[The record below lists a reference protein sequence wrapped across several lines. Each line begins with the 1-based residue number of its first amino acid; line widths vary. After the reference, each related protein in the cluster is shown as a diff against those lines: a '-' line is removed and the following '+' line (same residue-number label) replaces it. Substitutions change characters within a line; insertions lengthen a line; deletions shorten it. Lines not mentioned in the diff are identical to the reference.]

1 MFTKALISVY
11 DKRGLVKLAKFFKSK
26 NIEIL
31 SSTGTANLLNSH
43 NIKCTEISDYINH
56 PEILDGRVKTLHPK
70 IYGGILN
77 NSDNPKHNEELVK
90 NNIENIDIVVVNLY
104 PFEEYNSIEN
114 IDIGGVSLIRA
125 TAKNYENKLVITN
138 TEDYDF
144 VINTFNKLECTDN
157 SSIRKRFAAKA
168 FHYIAKYDILIANF
182 LDESNNDIEYKIY
195 KKEHEMKYGC
205 NPYQQNSNIYS
216 DILNKSSQNKSL
228 PFEILNGKP
237 GYINYL
243 DAINSW
249 GLVNESSN
257 VLGIPVSTSFK
268 HTSPAGVG
276 SSVSLT
282 NELKNIYGVENKE
295 LSEVAIS
302 YVRAKNSDPLSSFGD
317 FIAISHIVD
326 KCTAELIKKDVSDG
340 IIASGYTDEAIEIL
354 KKKKKGN
361 FIILLADKNYNNSSP
376 IEFREIN
383 GIVLS
388 QNTNNIKIDANV
400 FKNDNIV
407 TNNNNL
413 DTSIINDMILAN
425 ITLKYTPSNS
435 ITFAYNGQVIGIGA
449 GQQNRVD
456 CVKIA
461 GRKVHNWLLRQ
472 NKNKL
477 SKDKLSKDKLEYPDM
492 IMASDAFFPFK
503 DNIEVAKEFGV
514 KYITQPGGSIRD
526 KEVIDECNKHNI
538 LMLNTGIRLF
548 TH

>member
-11 DKRGLVKLAKFFKSK
+11 DKRGLVKLANFFKSK

-104 PFEEYNSIEN
+104 PFEECNSIEN

-125 TAKNYENKLVITN
+125 TAKNYKNKLVITN

-295 LSEVAIS
+295 LSDVAIS

-361 FIILLADKNYNNSSP
+361 FIILLADKNYNNSNP

-388 QNTNNIKIDANV
+388 QNINNIKIDINV

-413 DTSIINDMILAN
+413 DNSIINDMILAN

-477 SKDKLSKDKLEYPDM
+477 SKDKLEYPDM

-526 KEVIDECNKHNI
+526 KEVIDECNKHNM

>member
-376 IEFREIN
+376 IEFREVN

>member
-11 DKRGLVKLAKFFKSK
+11 DKKGLIKLAEFLKSK

-31 SSTGTANLLNSH
+31 SSTGTANLLNSN

-90 NNIENIDIVVVNLY
+90 NNIENIDIVFVNLY

-125 TAKNYENKLVITN
+125 TAKNYKNKLVITN
-138 TEDYDF
+138 TEDYDYF
-144 VINTFNKLECTDN
+144 INNFNKFECPDN
-157 SSIRKRFAAKA
+157 SSIRKKFAAKA
-168 FHYIAKYDILIANF
+168 FHYIAKYDILVANY
-182 LDESNNDIEYKIY
+182 LDKFNNDIEYKIY

-205 NPYQQNSNIYS
+205 NPYQKNSNIYR

-249 GLVNESSN
+249 GLVLESSN

-276 SSVSLT
+276 SAVSLT

-295 LSEVAIS
+295 LSDVAIS

-407 TNNNNL
+407 TNNNKL
-413 DTSIINDMILAN
+413 DNSIINDMILAN

-477 SKDKLSKDKLEYPDM
+477 EYPDM

-526 KEVIDECNKHNI
+526 KEVINECNKHNM

>member
-11 DKRGLVKLAKFFKSK
+11 DKRGLVKLANFLKSK

-104 PFEEYNSIEN
+104 PFEECNSIEN

-125 TAKNYENKLVITN
+125 TAKNYKNKLVITN

-295 LSEVAIS
+295 LSDVAIS

-361 FIILLADKNYNNSSP
+361 FIILLADKNYNNSNP

-388 QNTNNIKIDANV
+388 QNINNIKIDANV

-477 SKDKLSKDKLEYPDM
+477 SKDKLEYPDM

-526 KEVIDECNKHNI
+526 KEVIDECNKHNM

>member
-11 DKRGLVKLAKFFKSK
+11 DKKGLIKLAEFLKSK

-31 SSTGTANLLNSH
+31 SSTGTANLLNSN

-90 NNIENIDIVVVNLY
+90 NNIENIDIVFVNLY

-125 TAKNYENKLVITN
+125 TAKNYKNKLVITN
-138 TEDYDF
+138 TEDYDYF
-144 VINTFNKLECTDN
+144 INNFNKFECPDN
-157 SSIRKRFAAKA
+157 SSIRKKFAAKA
-168 FHYIAKYDILIANF
+168 FHYIAKYDILVANY
-182 LDESNNDIEYKIY
+182 LDKFNNDIEYKIY

-205 NPYQQNSNIYS
+205 NPYQKNSNIYR

-249 GLVNESSN
+249 GLVLESSN

-276 SSVSLT
+276 SAVSLT

-295 LSEVAIS
+295 LTDVAIS

-407 TNNNNL
+407 TNNNKL
-413 DTSIINDMILAN
+413 DNSIINDMILAN

-477 SKDKLSKDKLEYPDM
+477 EYPDM

-526 KEVIDECNKHNI
+526 KEVINECNKHNM

>member
-11 DKRGLVKLAKFFKSK
+11 DKRGLVKLANFLKSK

-104 PFEEYNSIEN
+104 PFEECNSIEN

-125 TAKNYENKLVITN
+125 TAKNYKNKLVITN

-257 VLGIPVSTSFK
+257 ILGIPVSTSFK

-295 LSEVAIS
+295 LSDVAIS

-361 FIILLADKNYNNSSP
+361 FIILLADKKYNNSTL

-388 QNTNNIKIDANV
+388 QNINNIKIDTNV

-477 SKDKLSKDKLEYPDM
+477 SKDKLEYPDM

-526 KEVIDECNKHNI
+526 KEVIDECNKHNM